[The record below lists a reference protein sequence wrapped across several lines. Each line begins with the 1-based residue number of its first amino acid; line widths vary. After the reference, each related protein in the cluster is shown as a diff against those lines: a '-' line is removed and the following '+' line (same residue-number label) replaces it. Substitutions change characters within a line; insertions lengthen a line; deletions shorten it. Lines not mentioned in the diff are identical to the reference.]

1 MNAPGEDRMNTW
13 FHHVYLLRL
22 FDRMLYATGE
32 KYSSVMQHPLRYA
45 KLDDGSPVQVDDPA
59 IGLFLKAIGSRLTP
73 DGASFGDV
81 KIDLRQWLIR
91 RSQGPAMH
99 DLEALKEFF
108 AMGTLEGGW
117 SNFDAICKH
126 ICGSTLSQAIAA
138 TQVLCD
144 PADPG
149 LHGDVCY
156 SLDLDV
162 SSFEFSAFIERHRFT
177 AMASSLERLLPL
189 VDEKVKNQGIQSTHF
204 KGVADNP
211 LYVKRE
217 NDIDRALPAKAY
229 IARNGEPVLSADIRL
244 PTLDCHVYAVA
255 WENAVITMNDKSILR
270 SLQKATPGSAAG
282 KLKGRILEDGLGL

>member
-1 MNAPGEDRMNTW
+1 MNTW

-22 FDRMLYATGE
+22 FDRMLYATND
-32 KYSSVMQHPLRYA
+32 KYSNVMQHPLRYA
-45 KLDDGSPVQVDDPA
+45 KLDDGSPVQVDEPA
-59 IGLFLKAIGSRLTP
+59 IGLFLKAIGSRVTP
-73 DGASFGDV
+73 DGASFGDL

-91 RSQGPAMH
+91 RSQGPSTYDPA
-99 DLEALKEFF
+99 ALNEFF
-108 AMGTLEGGW
+108 ARGAMEGGW
-117 SNFDAICKH
+117 RNLDAIFKH
-126 ICGSTLSQAIAA
+126 MCGSTLGEAIAA

-144 PADPG
+144 PEDPG
-149 LHGDVCY
+149 LHGEVCY

-162 SSFEFSAFIERHRFT
+162 SSFEFSTFIERHRFT

-189 VDEKVKNQGIQSTHF
+189 VDEKVKSQGIQSTHF

-217 NDIDRALPAKAY
+217 SDIDRALPAKAY

-255 WENAVITMNDKSILR
+255 WESAVITMNDKNILR
-270 SLQKATPGSAAG
+270 SLQKAAPGSAAG